1 MIASKFPLVGPA
13 VRSGGGSVILM
24 SFASHAVLRHEQFS
38 QFVAAIVGAVQRAK
52 GVDVFIY
59 NASSIIV
66 VVDEQLSGLSR
77 FSAAQRAVT
86 IARTCASIARQVLG
100 VSTSMSASGG
110 EHMSGAA
117 NIGVRSVSSQSM
129 STEGV
134 SSRKPGRDTLS
145 SSFDSTSYRSLT
157 SNRGSYEP
165 PYDRYRPAA
174 ANGTGVGGGRD
185 VDDDSSAGSSSS
197 SSANSAA
204 SSTTTLHKRFG
215 RSDPSARLRSFASDR
230 SKSSDSLIFDVRG
243 AVGSNSSGGSRIR
256 RSRSNVNLARSASF
270 TSGVGV
276 TGAHGSPSSS
286 PRPVS
291 PFRRV
296 ESTSGFASE
305 DTDVEADDEAENQLR
320 ERTSGPAGADPTA
333 ANGRAAEGGLHQAS
347 SALGRAR
354 SFGSFTGLV
363 GLATSSVSGRGIGGG
378 SRASVR
384 SDSQESH
391 QRSRQSLS
399 RSVSQPAIAE
409 ATLKAARGASVP
421 GTSLPVHL
429 RIGMSTGEI
438 VMMTVGGVANQW
450 LVVLAGSAVTQA
462 VAVSA
467 APGIDYLEIGTTA
480 STIEDLG
487 EPGLAAVERWNSD
500 RSIAVLSA
508 SAESTTSSEPLSITP
523 SPSVRADQLRRL
535 IETLKAY
542 VPKPA
547 LARMHGSRES
557 PWMADMRTITV
568 LQIAMQKSFDRS
580 SVQLLQDIVRTVQAI
595 AAAHS
600 GFLSQVY
607 ECPGPVTS
615 MIIVFGIGTVHSH
628 DSNYPMSAASMSN
641 DVVRRVANRYAEIP
655 FSFGI
660 STGRAFCG
668 SVGTRLCK
676 SFVFL
681 GPVVWRAARLAA
693 GADALQVYCDLDTAS
708 SFDLRSGD
716 LEVEQVSG
724 PDLLQVSPE
733 ESPVVV
739 GKVDHWDADNEGAA
753 GGHDEV
759 VLVIRRGFAFR
770 PRFADVHNQVR
781 LFAGRRRE
789 LRQVLNR
796 FDEFTE
802 CRVGGLVLIEG
813 DTGIGKSAMLHE
825 VYREVTNRPD
835 CIAFVATG
843 LESHSFDPY
852 HLLRTVFAQRYAPA
866 MEEAKLRRNTRSKKS
881 SMSPQ
886 SSAAHESV
894 EGSGS
899 PSVRRAGGVGSSGVR
914 GGSDAASRSGDASRT
929 KLEASTRSI
938 ASVVAGAAVRG
949 GSPEY
954 SPRRSSSE
962 RRNSSERRS
971 HHDDHGPALD
981 VKLHSSTGGLPG
993 RVDSLTDDENDDGE
1007 SLYHRVAER
1016 HPEFYEVCAY
1026 EEAPILELLATL
1038 LPFPLPVARSKAV
1051 WRAELTS
1058 EVLRVIV
1065 DLLSAPFPYAKHE
1078 VYIVDGC
1085 SHIDAQS
1092 WIVLREL
1099 TLMEQ
1104 APLVVAAVLPE
1115 FATSFDWIL
1124 DDPSTVR
1131 VRLNPL
1137 SEHETLA
1144 MLLDVFHLDSVDP
1157 RVISFVRESGLGNPL
1172 FSLEFAASF
1181 LETGR
1186 CVIDGHTRRLQ
1197 PAPEYDAFFS
1207 KGAKA
1212 NADDPQAQSAFPIT
1226 IRGVILSRAD
1236 RLPPEDQLTLRL
1248 AAAIGEQ
1255 MDVQTISSIFP
1266 TKVREEQV
1274 ANSIMHLEQAGLLQ
1288 HVSGSTYRFVQP
1300 IYQQAMYDL
1309 ILPEQRTELHIAI
1322 AHFYSDVFEEAYLWR
1337 QHSPERGI
1345 GKGSAKQQ
1353 KLVRA
1358 AVQLSL
1364 HWFRALMQLED
1375 PDTELFD
1382 RALYDM
1388 DAVGHMI
1395 MQTSYYEYAAQC
1407 FTRLVS
1413 ISLHW
1418 PDRVYK
1424 YSACLYAVSAGEAW
1438 YNSGGSLRVSYD
1450 HALLALSYFDAP
1462 EPAAASAMS
1471 MSIIKIG
1478 ASRWFSSLMGR
1489 AIPSWNA
1496 FDDASRAGSQ
1506 ADLSAARASTFFN
1519 GDSDVG
1525 TVVPSF
1531 DEWPLMRCYLLLAKL
1546 YLHKREPFLM
1556 LEASMRAL
1564 GHAEKGGSSALLAE
1578 TCIHMAVAK
1587 QVVGDPSAA
1596 LVYRERAMN
1605 LLRHEDPMRTRERV
1619 SQVLLW
1625 STAVLAGAELNRDA
1639 AENCSWLQEIA
1650 LDPRIVSNAVC
1661 FDGCIALAAGELR
1674 RAVAR
1679 FEDAR
1684 KFGTLSD
1691 RSAFMKATSLMVY
1704 VSSLLSSK
1712 NDVLRLADD
1721 SIFNQLLATPAE
1733 LPHLLQARLA
1743 MFAVAAARRHLP
1755 HLVNF
1760 AIGAYFTKVAQHC
1773 SNRSPLLFHS
1783 GWVLLASI
1791 ESLVYLIEYCE
1802 MTEADE
1808 DVRLGEGASG
1818 VYSLSTDSEEEPA
1831 EASDETATDPIDVGL
1846 DTPTNTPRAGD
1857 PAANDGSNAAYG
1869 TAASQVTKDSVDYYP
1884 VPVLRDWL
1892 DATMEE
1898 LESFC
1903 AIFPA
1908 FQAGWLWLSGKRS
1921 WLDGNTA
1928 AAGQQWLDAV
1938 NCGQNEHPNPL
1949 VVAFAL
1955 FDVARHTAEPRMRAA
1970 LKRDVNTRFAALG
1983 AVPPYS
1989 RVPRGDCF

>member
-1 MIASKFPLVGPA
+1 
-13 VRSGGGSVILM
+13 
-24 SFASHAVLRHEQFS
+24 
-38 QFVAAIVGAVQRAK
+38 
-52 GVDVFIY
+52 
-59 NASSIIV
+59 
-66 VVDEQLSGLSR
+66 
-77 FSAAQRAVT
+77 
-86 IARTCASIARQVLG
+86 
-100 VSTSMSASGG
+100 
-110 EHMSGAA
+110 
-117 NIGVRSVSSQSM
+117 
-129 STEGV
+129 
-134 SSRKPGRDTLS
+134 
-145 SSFDSTSYRSLT
+145 
-157 SNRGSYEP
+157 
-165 PYDRYRPAA
+165 
-174 ANGTGVGGGRD
+174 
-185 VDDDSSAGSSSS
+185 
-197 SSANSAA
+197 
-204 SSTTTLHKRFG
+204 
-215 RSDPSARLRSFASDR
+215 
-230 SKSSDSLIFDVRG
+230 
-243 AVGSNSSGGSRIR
+243 
-256 RSRSNVNLARSASF
+256 
-270 TSGVGV
+270 
-276 TGAHGSPSSS
+276 
-286 PRPVS
+286 
-291 PFRRV
+291 
-296 ESTSGFASE
+296 
-305 DTDVEADDEAENQLR
+305 
-320 ERTSGPAGADPTA
+320 
-333 ANGRAAEGGLHQAS
+333 
-347 SALGRAR
+347 
-354 SFGSFTGLV
+354 
-363 GLATSSVSGRGIGGG
+363 
-378 SRASVR
+378 
-384 SDSQESH
+384 
-391 QRSRQSLS
+391 
-399 RSVSQPAIAE
+399 
-409 ATLKAARGASVP
+409 
-421 GTSLPVHL
+421 
-429 RIGMSTGEI
+429 MSTGEI
-438 VMMTVGGVANQW
+438 VMMTVGGVSNQW

-467 APGIDYLEIGTTA
+467 APGIDWLEIGTTA

-487 EPGLAAVERWNSD
+487 EPGLASVERWTKD
-500 RSIAVLSA
+500 RTYAVLSA
-508 SAESTTSSEPLSITP
+508 AADSATSSEPLSITP
-523 SPSVRADQLRRL
+523 TPSVRTDQLRRL

-568 LQIAMQKSFDRS
+568 LHIAMQKSFDRS

-615 MIIVFGIGTVHSH
+615 MIVVFGIGTVHSH

-641 DVVRRVANRYAEIP
+641 DVVRRVANRYSEIT

-681 GPVVWRAARLAA
+681 GPGVWRAARLAA
-693 GADALQVYCDLDTAS
+693 GAGPLQVYCDLDTAS

-739 GKVDHWDADNEGAA
+739 GKVEHWDADNEGAG
-753 GGHDEV
+753 GGHDQV
-759 VLVIRRGFAFR
+759 VLVIRRGFTFR

-789 LRQVLNR
+789 LRQVLSR

-802 CRVGGLVLIEG
+802 CGVGGLVLIEG

-866 MEEAKLRRNTRSKKS
+866 MQEAKMRRARSKKS

-899 PSVRRAGGVGSSGVR
+899 PSVRRAGGGGVTSGGVR
-914 GGSDAASRSGDASRT
+914 TGSEGGSRSGDGSRTT
-929 KLEASTRSI
+929 KLEASSRSI

-954 SPRRSSSE
+954 SPRRS
-962 RRNSSERRS
+962 NSDRRS
-971 HHDDHGPALD
+971 YADDHSVAREA
-981 VKLHSSTGGLPG
+981 KLRGSSGGTGAHGEGL
-993 RVDSLTDDENDDGE
+993 SDEEEDDGE

-1099 TLMEQ
+1099 TLLDQ

-1137 SEHETLA
+1137 SENETLA

-1157 RVISFVRESGLGNPL
+1157 RVISFVRASGLGNPL

-1186 CVIDGHTRRLQ
+1186 CIIDGHTRRLQ
-1197 PAPEYDAFFS
+1197 PAPEHDAFFS
-1207 KGAKA
+1207 KGTTAST
-1212 NADDPQAQSAFPIT
+1212 DDPQAQSAFPIT

-1322 AHFYSDVFEEAYLWR
+1322 ALFYSDEFEEGFLMRRHAR
-1337 QHSPERGI
+1337 ENES

-1353 KLVRA
+1353 KVVRA

-1364 HWFRALMQLED
+1364 HWYRALMQLED
-1375 PDTELFD
+1375 PDAELFD

-1395 MQTSYYEYAAQC
+1395 MQTHYYESAAQC
-1407 FTRLVS
+1407 YTRLVS
-1413 ISLHW
+1413 LSLHW

-1438 YNSGGSLRVSYD
+1438 YSSGGPLRVSYD
-1450 HALLALSYFDAP
+1450 HAILALSYFDAP
-1462 EPAAASAMS
+1462 EPTAASAMS

-1478 ASRWFSSLMGR
+1478 ASRWFSSIMGR
-1489 AIPSWNA
+1489 AMPSWNA
-1496 FDDASRAGSQ
+1496 FDDASRSDNQ
-1506 ADLSAARASTFFN
+1506 MDRSAPRASSFFN
-1519 GDSDVG
+1519 DANDVE

-1531 DEWPLMRCYLLLAKL
+1531 DEWPLMRCYLLLSKV

-1556 LEASMRAL
+1556 LEAGMRAL
-1564 GHAEKGGSSALLAE
+1564 GHAEKSGSPALLSE
-1578 TCIHMAVAK
+1578 TYIHMAVAK
-1587 QVVGDPSAA
+1587 QVVGDSSAA
-1596 LVYRERAMN
+1596 LVYRERALN
-1605 LLRHEDPMRTRERV
+1605 LLLHQDPMRTRERV

-1674 RAVAR
+1674 RALAR

-1684 KFGTLSD
+1684 KFGTMSD
-1691 RSAFMKATSLMVY
+1691 RSAFMKATSLLVY
-1704 VSSLLSSK
+1704 TSSLLSST

-1721 SIFNQLLATPAE
+1721 ATFNQLLATPAE
-1733 LPHLLQARLA
+1733 LPHQLQARLA

-1760 AIGAYFTKVAQHC
+1760 AVGTYFTTVAAHC
-1773 SNRSPLLFHS
+1773 SSRPPLLFHA
-1783 GWVLLASI
+1783 GWALLASA

-1808 DVRLGEGASG
+1808 DVRRGEGASG
-1818 VYSLSTDSEEEPA
+1818 VYSLSSDSEDEDVERRERRGEDGEGLAAVDEGGPA
-1831 EASDETATDPIDVGL
+1831 
-1846 DTPTNTPRAGD
+1846 TPTNTPRAGD
-1857 PAANDGSNAAYG
+1857 TAPTEVGNVVYG
-1869 TAASQVTKDSVDYYP
+1869 TVASQVTKESADYYP
-1884 VPVLRDWL
+1884 VPMLRTWL
-1892 DATMEE
+1892 DATMDD
-1898 LESFC
+1898 LEAFS

-1908 FQAGWLWLSGKRS
+1908 FRSAWLWLSGKRS

-1938 NCGQNEHPNPL
+1938 NCGQKEHPNPL

-1983 AVPPYS
+1983 AVPPYARETS
-1989 RVPRGDCF
+1989 R